1 MCTLRSHTSSFLWG
15 KRFIFIKE
23 FIFIQCESEYFD
35 SFWELNQRI
44 LIQMSHELSNWNT
57 REYMTLDSFENDFEK
72 RYIEKVQV
80 YTIHFN

>member
-1 MCTLRSHTSSFLWG
+1 
-15 KRFIFIKE
+15 
-23 FIFIQCESEYFD
+23 
-35 SFWELNQRI
+35 
-44 LIQMSHELSNWNT
+44 MSHELSNWNT